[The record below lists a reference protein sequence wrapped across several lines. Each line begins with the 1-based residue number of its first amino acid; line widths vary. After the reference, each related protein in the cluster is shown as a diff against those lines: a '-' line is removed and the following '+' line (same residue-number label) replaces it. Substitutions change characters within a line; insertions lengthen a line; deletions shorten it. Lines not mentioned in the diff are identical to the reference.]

1 MFLIYR
7 PFFWTEAKN
16 YCVVIQGLDGL
27 QKGYVLVEYFT
38 VADICSGP
46 EASVGYEKLA
56 FIRSSFS
63 LVDLTKIKL
72 KGRKPRKKNRQKAQG
87 SSQGVNERKDK
98 SQRVKG

>member
-27 QKGYVLVEYFT
+27 QNGYVVVEYFT
-38 VADICSGP
+38 VADICSGQ
-46 EASVGYEKLA
+46 EASVGAEKLA
-56 FIRSSFS
+56 FIRASFS

-72 KGRKPRKKNRQKAQG
+72 RGRKPRKKNRQKAQL